1 MTVRELL
8 SVKGKQKIV
17 AMESNQTVEDAIGKM
32 NEFKV
37 SAILVTELG
46 RTVGI
51 FTERDVLRSY
61 VVMKKKPFEEIM
73 LQDAMTTDLLVAEE
87 NDDIESVMSV
97 MIEKSIRHLPVTDG
111 EKKIIGMLSIRD
123 IVKSQV
129 KEFQSKIHYLKDYV
143 SGIQGGLWI

>member
-37 SAILVTELG
+37 GAILVTELG

-73 LQDAMTTDLLVAEE
+73 LRDAMTTDLLVAEE
-87 NDDIESVMSV
+87 NDEIESVMSV

-111 EKKIIGMLSIRD
+111 ENKIIGMLSIRD

>member
-8 SVKGKQKIV
+8 SVKGKQEIV

-32 NEFKV
+32 NEFRV
-37 SAILVTELG
+37 GAILVTELG

-73 LQDAMTTDLLVAEE
+73 LRDAMTTDLLVAEE
-87 NDDIESVMSV
+87 NDEIGNVMSV

-111 EKKIIGMLSIRD
+111 ENKIIGMLSIRD

>member
-8 SVKGKQKIV
+8 SVKGKQEIV

-37 SAILVTELG
+37 GAILVTELG

-73 LQDAMTTDLLVAEE
+73 LRDAMTTDLLVAEE
-87 NDDIESVMSV
+87 NDEIGNVMSV

-111 EKKIIGMLSIRD
+111 ENKIIGMLSIRD

>member
-8 SVKGKQKIV
+8 SVKGKQQIV
-17 AMESNQTVEDAIGKM
+17 AMESNQTVEDAIEKM
-32 NEFKV
+32 NEYKMG
-37 SAILVTELG
+37 AILVTEQG

-61 VVMKKKPFEEIM
+61 VSRKKPFAEIM
-73 LQDAMTTDLLVAEE
+73 LRDAMTADLLVAEE
-87 NDDIESVMSV
+87 NDDIENVMSV

-111 EKKIIGMLSIRD
+111 DKKIIGMLSIRD

-143 SGIQGGLWI
+143 SGLQGGLWI

>member
-8 SVKGKQKIV
+8 SVKGKQQIV

-37 SAILVTELG
+37 GAILVTEAG

-61 VVMKKKPFEEIM
+61 VVMKKKPFAEIM
-73 LQDAMTTDLLVAEE
+73 LRNAMTVDLLVAEE
-87 NDDIESVMSV
+87 NDDIENVMSV

>member
-1 MTVRELL
+1 MKVKELL
-8 SVKGKQKIV
+8 SVKGKQQIV
-17 AMESNQTVEDAIGKM
+17 AMESSQTVEDAIGKM

-37 SAILVTELG
+37 GAILVTEMG

-61 VVMKKKPFEEIM
+61 VVMKKKPFAEI
-73 LQDAMTTDLLVAEE
+73 LLRDAMTSNLLVAEE
-87 NDDIESVMSV
+87 SDDIENVMSV

-143 SGIQGGLWI
+143 SGMQGGLWI